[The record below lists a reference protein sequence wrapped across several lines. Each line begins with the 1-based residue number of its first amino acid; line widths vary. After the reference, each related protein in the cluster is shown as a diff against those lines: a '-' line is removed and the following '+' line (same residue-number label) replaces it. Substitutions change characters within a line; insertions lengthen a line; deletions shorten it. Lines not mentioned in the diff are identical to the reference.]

1 MISVF
6 PIEIVPADGSSKP
19 AIILSVVVFPQPD
32 GPRSAKKDPS
42 GTTRDKSSTA
52 QKSP

>member
-1 MISVF
+1 MSVL

-32 GPRSAKKDPS
+32 GPRSAKNEPS
-42 GTTRDKSSTA
+42 GTTNERSSTA